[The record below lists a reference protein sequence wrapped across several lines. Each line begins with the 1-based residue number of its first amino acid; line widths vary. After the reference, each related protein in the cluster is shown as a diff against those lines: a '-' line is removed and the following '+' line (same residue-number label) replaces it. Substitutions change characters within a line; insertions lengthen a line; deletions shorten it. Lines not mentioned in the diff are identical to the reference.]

1 MKGKIMT
8 GKIASQRG
16 ITLLGFLMVLAV
28 VGIFA
33 FVGMK
38 LFPVYSEYYS
48 VTQSM
53 KAIQMEPGVAAL
65 PPERIRILLDKR
77 FNISY
82 IDSVKPEHITIKREK
97 GYHLRIAYEVRRPLA
112 YNLDFVAKFDKTVDL
127 SRQDGVD

>member
-1 MKGKIMT
+1 MT
-8 GKIASQRG
+8 GKWASQRG
-16 ITLLGFLMVLAV
+16 MTLLGFLMVLAV

-48 VTQSM
+48 VVQSM
-53 KAIQMEPGVAAL
+53 KGIQMEPGVANF
-65 PPERIRILLDKR
+65 PPEKIRVLLDKR

-82 IDSVKPEHITIKREK
+82 IDSVKPQDITIKREK
-97 GYHLRIAYEVRRPLA
+97 GYKLRIAYEVRRPLV

-127 SRQDGVD
+127 TRQDGVD